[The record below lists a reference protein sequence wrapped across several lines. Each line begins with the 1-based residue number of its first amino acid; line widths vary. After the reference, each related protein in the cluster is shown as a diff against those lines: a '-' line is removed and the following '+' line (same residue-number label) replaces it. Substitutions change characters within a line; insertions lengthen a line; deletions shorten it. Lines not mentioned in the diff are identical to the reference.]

1 MPSSREKDQDP
12 DIFIGIGFPLGYSNT
27 GIFTQTKTTIEQAIY
42 NLKNLLLTAKG
53 ERLGHPE
60 FGCEVRDL
68 LFEQMT
74 PDIQDRVEEM
84 VKESV
89 NTWLPYLSIDEV
101 VVEQLSNRLNV
112 SVKFSLKND
121 MTTSEDVT
129 VSFKLIES
137 ILAADFVPDFP
148 E

>member
-1 MPSSREKDQDP
+1 MPSSKEKDQDP
-12 DIFIGIGFPLGYSNT
+12 DTFIGLGFPLGYSNT
-27 GIFTQTKTTIEQAIY
+27 GIFLQTKTTIEQAIY

-68 LFEQMT
+68 LFDPIDEN
-74 PDIQDRVEEM
+74 INDRVEEKI
-84 VKESV
+84 KEAV
-89 NTWLPYLSIDEV
+89 NTWIPYLSIDQV
-101 VVEQLSNRLNV
+101 VTNQVSNRLNV

-121 MTTSEDVT
+121 KTTVEEVT
-129 VSFKLIES
+129 VQFELIES